1 MYITLFF
8 FIIAFQPV
16 IHSHWFLDVIRCW
29 AVEVMAGSRAMAA
42 AALSLRRALAGL
54 CRLSSRT
61 VSCCWGRSWARGP
74 LGWWGRES
82 GTRPPG
88 EWWERFSSSYC
99 KDVICNPLSVSS
111 SLSSVKRGWF
121 SVPLVCLLQLP
132 VAVKSLK
139 SSMSKQPDT
148 LTDFLQEVTTMQSL
162 DHPNIIRLYGVVLTQ
177 PLKMVGGLSTGK
189 GS

>member
-1 MYITLFF
+1 M
-8 FIIAFQPV
+8 
-16 IHSHWFLDVIRCW
+16 
-29 AVEVMAGSRAMAA
+29 
-42 AALSLRRALAGL
+42 
-54 CRLSSRT
+54 
-61 VSCCWGRSWARGP
+61 
-74 LGWWGRES
+74 
-82 GTRPPG
+82 
-88 EWWERFSSSYC
+88 
-99 KDVICNPLSVSS
+99 
-111 SLSSVKRGWF
+111 
-121 SVPLVCLLQLP
+121 LQLP